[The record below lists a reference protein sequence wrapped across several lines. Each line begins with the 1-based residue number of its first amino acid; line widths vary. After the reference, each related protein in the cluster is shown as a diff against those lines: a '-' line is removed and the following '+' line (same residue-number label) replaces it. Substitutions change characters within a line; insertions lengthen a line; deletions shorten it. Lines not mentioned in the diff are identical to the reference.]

1 MKKELLLIIA
11 VSMLAGSC
19 IVSKKKYDELLAQK
33 IRIEGDLGEK
43 NNRLNDAEDKN
54 RLLEGTVKRMVQD
67 STAQAGKSAALGTK
81 LDALTADYNQLNTY
95 YKNLLN
101 SSGKM
106 NRDMSQ
112 QKEQLLAIQENL
124 ERTRKVNDSLSNS
137 LVERERK
144 VKELE
149 SVLAD
154 KDKAVKGLKDRI
166 SAARLAF
173 KESDLTVKVKNGKV
187 YVSLAEQLLF
197 QSGSIEVDAKG
208 VTALQQLAKAL
219 KDQKGIQIMVE
230 GHTDN
235 VGLARPVQY
244 LQDNWDLS
252 VLRATSITR
261 ILTKAGVSPQQI
273 TSSGKGEFSPLGDNT
288 TKENKQRNRRTEII
302 ITPQL
307 DELFR
312 ILENN

>member
-1 MKKELLLIIA
+1 MIGL
-11 VSMLAGSC
+11 VSMLCGSC

-33 IRIEGDLGEK
+33 IRTEGSLGETTT
-43 NNRLNDAEDKN
+43 RLNDAEDKN
-54 RLLEGTVKRMVQD
+54 RKLTDKVSQLTKD
-67 STAQAGKSAALGTK
+67 SVTLTGKAATLTTR
-81 LDALTADYNQLNTY
+81 LDALNNDYNQLNTY

-106 NRDMSQ
+106 NRDMTQ

-124 ERTRKVNDSLSNS
+124 ERTRKVNDSLSTS
-137 LVERERK
+137 LAERERK
-144 VKELE
+144 VRDLE

-154 KDKAVKGLKDRI
+154 KDKSVKGLKDRI
-166 SAARLAF
+166 SSALLSF
-173 KESDLTVKVKNGKV
+173 KENDLTVQVKNGKV

-219 KDQKGIQIMVE
+219 KDQKDIQVMVE

-261 ILTKAGVSPQQI
+261 ILTKAGVKPEQI
-273 TSSGKGEFSPLGDNT
+273 TSSGKGEYNPLIDNT

-302 ITPQL
+302 ITPRL

-312 ILENN
+312 ILDNN